1 VLEQLETMSRDGLR
15 LDPQTLAAIA
25 RTRARQVRW
34 RTLGIWVIA
43 LTFIGILL
51 SVR

>member
-1 VLEQLETMSRDGLR
+1 MTRDGFR
-15 LDPQTLAAIA
+15 LDAETLAAIA
-25 RTRARQVRW
+25 RVRARQVRW
-34 RTLGIWVIA
+34 RTIGIWVIA